1 MRITL
6 EELAKKVNCEKYP
19 ARWAEI
25 YDSVMDDFEKNG
37 CPLTDPAYYD
47 ALHEKYNIL
56 VDYLDTYK
64 EAAALVGKNEYLS
77 RFLALIVKMLSGT
90 PDEIKA
96 DLKEFSQPKM
106 PDGTNDLA
114 TDMLTG
120 LAICSQ
126 TPYHYN
132 KLKERNFPEDVFL
145 ASLRHPELGVPHYA
159 VRHNGALGYGLL
171 DWFQHTINVRLFR
184 ICRLEIEL
192 FAKFGAKAIVFR
204 NDAGDCVTLAHE
216 LPVHKSGNAL
226 GSKGYEDEDG
236 SYTATVT
243 ETETEWTGHP
253 FDERG
258 LVKPDTVTLKKS
270 EWTKVLENGDPVVSL
285 HIPAD
290 GRLDPESVDETIAE
304 TKKFITEYFPDFKY
318 KAFYCHS
325 WLLDPTLCD
334 LLGENSNIVK
344 FGNRFIRQTGKSG
357 GSAVFSFV
365 FLDPGAKDD
374 LAALPEDT
382 RLTKALKY
390 HYLDGKYIHEYFGYF
405 FEEDK

>member
-47 ALHEKYNIL
+47 ALHEKYGIL
-56 VDYLDTYK
+56 TDYLDTYK

-126 TPYHYN
+126 TPYHFN
-132 KLKERNFPEDVFL
+132 VLKQRPFPDDIILEN
-145 ASLRHPELGVPHYA
+145 LRLPEKGVPHYA
-159 VRHNGALGYGLL
+159 LRHKGALGYGLI
-171 DWFQHTINVRLFR
+171 DWFQRTINGRLFR
-184 ICRLEIEL
+184 IKRLEIEM
-192 FAKFGAKAIVFR
+192 FAKFGAKAAVFR
-204 NDAGDCVTLAHE
+204 NANGDLVTLAHE

-226 GSKGYEDEDG
+226 GSKGYEDEEG
-236 SYTATVT
+236 SYTAIIE
-243 ETETEWTGHP
+243 ETDATFTGHP

-258 LVKPDTVTLKKS
+258 LVNTETVTLKKS

-285 HIPAD
+285 HIPAE
-290 GRLDPESVDETIAE
+290 GRLDPETVDETLEA
-304 TKKFITEYFPDFKY
+304 TKKFISDYMPDFKY

-325 WLLDPTLCD
+325 WLLDPTLGD

-344 FGNRFIRQTGKSG
+344 FGNRFIRQTGKSSG
-357 GSAVFSFV
+357 DAVFSFV

-390 HYLDGKYIHEYFGYF
+390 HYIDGKYIHGYFGYF
-405 FEEDK
+405 F